1 MDHMEEAH
9 MEDITAQ
16 PVTLAVRVPDGPR
29 PTSKVTLVRP
39 PVVVLPGALATH
51 GPTPPLGAAYV
62 AAALRENGHPV
73 DLIDGAGEAIG
84 NWVEV
89 DSPVGTL
96 HRIGLSPDEIVDRID
111 PDTDIVGITTM
122 FLHEW
127 PQVRELSALIKERL
141 PDVFLVLGGE
151 NATAFSRWIL
161 AQSDAVDAC
170 VLGEGEAT
178 MVDVADRLARG
189 ESLHGMTGVALHAER
204 EGEVEDNGLSTRIGK
219 KELNS
224 SPRPAWDLVP
234 LDKYFAH
241 YPFFGVNRGRSMQV
255 LGTRGCP
262 YKCSFCS
269 SPQMWTTKYV
279 VRDPEDVVDEI
290 AGYVERYGIENVNF
304 VDLTAATNRKWTLGL
319 CDALEARLPGIEW
332 QLPVG
337 TRIEAIDREVLQRI
351 YDTGCRNITFAP
363 ESGSERM
370 LEVMDKRVKLDKVL
384 AAVSDGN
391 DIGLRTMINIII
403 GHPDETWADVRKSVR
418 FMWRSAWKGC
428 SDTAVMMFCPY
439 PGSADFEHLV
449 ESGAHTIDEAAYYVG
464 LSRGSSSHQSWNERM
479 SARQLRLLQLFMIA
493 SFYVVSWIR
502 RPKRAFAFFKAQV
515 TGTEDT
521 YLDQMVR
528 TKRKNLQTVEDQVE
542 AVELPVVRKDSGE
555 SIGPAPELVSVPAR
569 PQRAEEAVTA
579 LAERR

>member
-1 MDHMEEAH
+1 MDHHEGPAMREP
-9 MEDITAQ
+9 DQ
-16 PVTLAVRVPDGPR
+16 QRVTIDVRPSKDDRPR
-29 PTSKVTLVRP
+29 AKVTLVRP

-62 AAALRENGHPV
+62 AAALRDVGHSV

-96 HRIGLSPDEIVDRID
+96 HRIGLSPEEIVDRID
-111 PDTDIVGITTM
+111 PESDLVGITTM

-127 PQVRELSALIKERL
+127 PQVRELAALIKERL
-141 PDVFLVLGGE
+141 PDTFLVLGGE

-161 AQSDAVDAC
+161 AQSDAIDGC

-178 MVDVADRLARG
+178 AVELADRLAEG
-189 ESLHGMTGVALHAER
+189 KPLHGMTGMALHSSVD
-204 EGEVEDNGLSTRIGK
+204 GEVIDNGLSIRITK
-219 KELNS
+219 QELNGT
-224 SPRPAWDLVP
+224 PRPAWDLVP

-279 VRDPEDVVDEI
+279 VREPEDVVDEI
-290 AGYVERYGIENVNF
+290 AQYVEDYGIENVNF

-319 CDALEARLPGIEW
+319 CDALEARLPDIEW

-363 ESGSERM
+363 ESGSPRM
-370 LEVMDKRVKLDKVL
+370 LEIMDKRVKLDKVL
-384 AAVSDGN
+384 AAVEDGN
-391 DIGLRTMINIII
+391 QIGLHTMINIII
-403 GHPDETWADVRKSVR
+403 GHPDETWPDLRKSVR
-418 FMWRSAWKGC
+418 FMWKAAWKGC

-439 PGSADFEHLV
+439 PGSADFEDLV
-449 ESGAHTIDEAAYYVG
+449 ESGKHEIDEAAYYVG
-464 LSRGSSSHQSWNERM
+464 LSRGSSSHRSWNDTM
-479 SARQLRLLQLFMIA
+479 SARQLRWLQLYMIA

-502 RPKRAFAFFKAQV
+502 RPKRAWAFFKAQI
-515 TGTEDT
+515 TGSEDT

-528 TKRKNLQTVEDQVE
+528 TKRKNLQTVETDVE
-542 AVELPVVRKDSGE
+542 AVELPILRREEGAR
-555 SIGPAPELVSVPAR
+555 IGPTPDVAPLPRPAR
-569 PQRAEEAVTA
+569 AEQAVAA

>member
-1 MDHMEEAH
+1 MRD
-9 MEDITAQ
+9 DSTT
-16 PVTLAVRVPDGPR
+16 VKVDLTRRPR
-29 PTSKVTLVRP
+29 ADRATTKVTLVRP

-62 AAALRENGHPV
+62 AAALREAGHPV
-73 DLIDGAGEAIG
+73 QLIDGAGEAIG
-84 NWVEV
+84 QWVEV

-96 HRIGLSPDEIVDRID
+96 HRIGLAPEEIVDRIPAD
-111 PDTDIVGITTM
+111 ADVVGITTM

-127 PQVRELSALIKERL
+127 PQVRDLAALIKEQR
-141 PDVFLVLGGE
+141 PNAMVVLGGE

-161 AQSDAVDAC
+161 AQSEAVDAC

-178 MVDVADRLARG
+178 MVELADRLAEGASLRG
-189 ESLHGMTGVALHAER
+189 LPGVALHADA
-204 EGEVEDNGLSTRIGK
+204 EGEVQDNGLSPRIGK
-219 KELNS
+219 QELNG

-262 YKCSFCS
+262 YKCTFCS

-279 VRDPEDVVDEI
+279 VREPADVVDEI
-290 AGYVERYGIENVNF
+290 ADYVERYGIENVNF

-319 CDALEARLPGIEW
+319 CDALEERLPGIEW

-363 ESGSERM
+363 ESGSQRM

-384 AAVSDGN
+384 DAVRDGN
-391 DIGLRTMINIII
+391 EIGLRTMVNIII
-403 GHPDETWADVRKSVR
+403 GHPAETWPDVRKSVG
-418 FMWRSAWKGC
+418 FLWRSAWAGC

-439 PGSADFEHLV
+439 PGSADFEALV
-449 ESGAHTIDEAAYYVG
+449 ESGEHEIDEAAYYVG
-464 LSRGSSSHQSWNERM
+464 LSRGSSAHRSWNEHM
-479 SARQLRLLQLFMIA
+479 SARQLRLLQLFMI
-493 SFYVVSWIR
+493 STFYLTSWLR
-502 RPKRAFAFFKAQV
+502 RPKRAFAFFKAQL

-528 TKRKNLQTVEDQVE
+528 TKRKNLQPVE
-542 AVELPVVRKDSGE
+542 ADVESVVLP
-555 SIGPAPELVSVPAR
+555 PAPSTSPPPAPIGVVVPER
-569 PQRAEEAVTA
+569 PERAEQA
-579 LAERR
+579 LAALADRR

>member
-1 MDHMEEAH
+1 MDDHEEPAMREPEQHVAIDVRPPAH
-9 MEDITAQ
+9 EH
-16 PVTLAVRVPDGPR
+16 VPKA
-29 PTSKVTLVRP
+29 KVTLVRP

-62 AAALRENGHPV
+62 AAALRQAGHRV

-84 NWVEV
+84 NWVEL

-96 HRIGLSPDEIVDRID
+96 HRIGLSPDDIVDRID
-111 PDTDIVGITTM
+111 PDSDIVGITTM

-127 PQVRELSALIKERL
+127 PQVRDLAALIKERL
-141 PDVFLVLGGE
+141 PDTFLVLGGE

-161 AQSDAVDAC
+161 AQSDAIDGC

-178 MVDVADRLARG
+178 AVELADRIAAG
-189 ESLHGMTGVALHAER
+189 KPLHGMSGVALHASV
-204 EGEVEDNGLSTRIGK
+204 EGEVIDNGLSIRIGK
-219 KELNS
+219 KELNG

-279 VRDPEDVVDEI
+279 VREPEDVVDEI
-290 AGYVERYGIENVNF
+290 ARYVEDYEIENINF

-319 CDALEARLPGIEW
+319 CDALEARLPDIEW

-351 YDTGCRNITFAP
+351 YATGCRNITFAP

-370 LEVMDKRVKLDKVL
+370 LEVMDKRVKLEKVL
-384 AAVSDGN
+384 QAITDGN
-391 DIGLRTMINIII
+391 DVGLRTMINIII
-403 GHPDETWADVRKSVR
+403 GHPEETWADVRKSIR
-418 FMWRSAWKGC
+418 FMRKAAWRGC

-439 PGSADFEHLV
+439 PGSADFEDLV
-449 ESGAHTIDEAAYYVG
+449 ESGKHEIDEAAYYVG
-464 LSRGSSSHQSWNERM
+464 LSRGSSSHRSWNERM
-479 SARQLRLLQLFMIA
+479 SARQLRWLQLYMIA
-493 SFYVVSWIR
+493 TFYVTSWIR
-502 RPKRAFAFFKAQV
+502 RPRRAIAFFKHQL
-515 TGTEDT
+515 TGREDT

-528 TKRKNLQTVEDQVE
+528 TKRKNLQPVQADVE
-542 AVELPVVRKDSGE
+542 AVELPVLRREEGAHIRPTPEV
-555 SIGPAPELVSVPAR
+555 APLPR
-569 PQRAEEAVTA
+569 PERAEQAVAA

>member
-1 MDHMEEAH
+1 MDHDEEPAMREPH
-9 MEDITAQ
+9 QQVAIELRRPAREDA
-16 PVTLAVRVPDGPR
+16 PK
-29 PTSKVTLVRP
+29 SKVTLVRP

-62 AAALRENGHPV
+62 AAALRDAGHQV

-89 DSPVGTL
+89 DSPVGVL
-96 HRIGLSPDEIVDRID
+96 HRIGLSPEDIVDRID
-111 PDTDIVGITTM
+111 PESDIVGITTM

-127 PQVRELSALIKERL
+127 PQVRELSALIKQRL
-141 PDVFLVLGGE
+141 PDTFLILGGE

-161 AQSDAVDAC
+161 AQSDDIDCC

-178 MVDVADRLARG
+178 AVELAGRIAEG
-189 ESLHGMTGVALHAER
+189 KPLHGMTGVALHSSVA
-204 EGEVEDNGLSTRIGK
+204 GEVLDTGLSTRISK
-219 KELNS
+219 AELKS
-224 SPRPAWDLVP
+224 TPRPAWDLVP

-279 VRDPEDVVDEI
+279 VREPEDVVDEI
-290 AGYVERYGIENVNF
+290 AQYVDVYGIENVNF

-319 CDALEARLPGIEW
+319 CDALEARLPDIEW

-363 ESGSERM
+363 ESGSQRM
-370 LEVMDKRVKLDKVL
+370 LEIMDKRVKLDKVL
-384 AAVSDGN
+384 AAVEDGN

-403 GHPDETWADVRKSVR
+403 GHPDETWADQRKSVR
-418 FMWRSAWKGC
+418 FMWKSAWKGC
-428 SDTAVMMFCPY
+428 QDCAVMMFCPY
-439 PGSADFEHLV
+439 PGSADFEDLV
-449 ESGAHTIDEAAYYVG
+449 QSGKHEIDESAYYVG
-464 LSRGSSSHQSWNERM
+464 LSRGSSSHQSWNDSM
-479 SARQLRLLQLFMIA
+479 SAKQLRWMQLFMIA

-502 RPKRAFAFFKAQV
+502 RPKRAWDFFKAQI
-515 TGTEDT
+515 TGREDT

-528 TKRKNLQTVEDQVE
+528 TKRKNLQTVETDVE
-542 AVELPVVRKDSGE
+542 AVELPKLRRDEGAR
-555 SIGPAPELVSVPAR
+555 IGPTPDVAPLPR
-569 PQRAEEAVTA
+569 PERAEAAVAA

>member
-1 MDHMEEAH
+1 MRDVKG
-9 MEDITAQ
+9 Q
-16 PVTLAVRVPDGPR
+16 PVAVDLSPNPSSR
-29 PTSKVTLVRP
+29 PTSKVTLLRP
-39 PVVVLPGALATH
+39 PVVVMPGALATH

-62 AAALRENGHPV
+62 AAALRESGHPV
-73 DLIDGAGEAIG
+73 ELIDGAGEAIG

-96 HRIGLSPDEIVDRID
+96 HRIGLDPEEIVARI
-111 PDTDIVGITTM
+111 PADTDIVGITTM

-127 PQVRELSALIKERL
+127 PQVRDLAALVKERL

-151 NATAFSRWIL
+151 NATAFARWIL
-161 AQSDAVDAC
+161 AQSDAIDCC

-178 MVDVADRLARG
+178 MVELADRLAEG
-189 ESLHGMTGVALHAER
+189 KPLHGMSGLALHASVD
-204 EGEVEDNGLSTRIGK
+204 GEVLDSGLSDRIGK
-219 KELNS
+219 KELAG

-234 LDKYFAH
+234 LDKYWAH

-279 VRDPEDVVDEI
+279 VREPADVVDEI
-290 AGYVERYGIENVNF
+290 ADYVDRYGIENVNF

-319 CDALEARLPGIEW
+319 CDAFEQRLPDIEW

-351 YDTGCRNITFAP
+351 YETGCRNITFAP
-363 ESGSERM
+363 ESGSQRM

-384 AAVSDGN
+384 LAVREGN
-391 DIGLRTMINIII
+391 QIGLRTMVNIII
-403 GHPDETWADVRKSVR
+403 GHPAETWPDVRKSVR
-418 FMWRSAWKGC
+418 FLWRCAWAGC

-439 PGSADFEHLV
+439 PGSADFEALV
-449 ESGAHTIDEAAYYVG
+449 ESGQHTIDEAAYYVG
-464 LSRGSSSHQSWNERM
+464 LSRGSSEHQSWNERM
-479 SARQLRLLQLFMIA
+479 TARQLRLLQLFMI
-493 SFYVVSWIR
+493 STFYLVSWLR
-502 RPKRAFAFFKAQV
+502 RPKRAFAFLKHQL
-515 TGTEDT
+515 TGKEDT

-528 TKRKNLQTVEDQVE
+528 TKRKNLKPVEGGVE
-542 AVELPVVRKDSGE
+542 AVELPEQRPRISA
-555 SIGPAPELVSVPAR
+555 GPEVTTMPAR
-569 PQRAEEAVTA
+569 PKRAEEAVAA
-579 LAERR
+579 LAERA